1 VYELQLNQDQ
11 SEHNP
16 SWEDYQRQGIGTGTM
31 EDFLDLQA
39 QEEIEIAQRASM
51 ETLRHEHPRTS
62 WLFDGPPIDTGHA
75 GASTSHSRPSI
86 DIGDAGA
93 STSHPLPSDD
103 SAGERSP
110 EEQLGR
116 GHRRRRARRRFTY
129 ADYPGHMPGL

>member
-1 VYELQLNQDQ
+1 MYELQLNQDQ

-16 SWEDYQRQGIGTGTM
+16 SWEDYQRHGIGTGTM
-31 EDFLDLQA
+31 DDLLDLQE
-39 QEEIEIAQRASM
+39 QEEIEIARRVSI
-51 ETLRHEHPRTS
+51 ETLQREHPRTS
-62 WLFDGPPIDTGHA
+62 WLFEGPPIDTGDA
-75 GASTSHSRPSI
+75 GASTSHSRPSY
-86 DIGDAGA
+86 G
-93 STSHPLPSDD
+93 